1 MNKQYFVYLM
11 TNEHHS
17 VIYTGITSDLKKRVY
32 EHKEK
37 MVAGFTAKYNIV
49 KLVYY
54 EVFADPEN
62 AILREKQIKGGSRRK
77 KIDLINRANKEWRD
91 LYDEISDCFASLAMT
106 NLKAIKLFWG
116 SLRARRA
123 RQSCL

>member
-1 MNKQYFVYLM
+1 MNKQYVVYLM

-37 MVAGFTAKYNIV
+37 LVAGFTAKYNIV

-91 LYDEISDCFASLAMT
+91 LYDEI
-106 NLKAIKLFWG
+106 
-116 SLRARRA
+116 
-123 RQSCL
+123 

>member
-37 MVAGFTAKYNIV
+37 LVAGFRAKYNIV

-91 LYDEISDCFASLAMT
+91 LYDEI
-106 NLKAIKLFWG
+106 
-116 SLRARRA
+116 
-123 RQSCL
+123 